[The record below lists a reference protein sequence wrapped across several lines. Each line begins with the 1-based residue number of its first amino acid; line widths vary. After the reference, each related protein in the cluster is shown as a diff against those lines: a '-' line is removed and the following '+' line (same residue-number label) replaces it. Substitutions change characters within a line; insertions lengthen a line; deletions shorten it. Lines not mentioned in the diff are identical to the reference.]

1 MKQVIVIPARM
12 KGTRLPGKPLINIL
26 QKPMIQHVWEK
37 CEQVISKDYIYV
49 ATEDDEIKDFCE
61 KNNIKCIITGP
72 AETAIDRI
80 KLFSDKIKADL
91 YINVQGDEPIVNI
104 NDIKS
109 LLN

>member
-61 KNNIKCIITGP
+61 NNNVKLVLSLVLPKQQLIELNCS
-72 AETAIDRI
+72 AIRL
-80 KLFSDKIKADL
+80 KLI
-91 YINVQGDEPIVNI
+91 PI
-104 NDIKS
+104 
-109 LLN
+109 